1 MEVAITDEQKEM
13 AKKAQE
19 FSKKQLE
26 ANNEDSEVCVMC
38 HWNKYM
44 YLLFFFSKL
53 NIFEAIIL
61 IIINFLWQGLWLF
74 F

>member
-38 HWNKYM
+38 H
-44 YLLFFFSKL
+44 
-53 NIFEAIIL
+53 
-61 IIINFLWQGLWLF
+61 
-74 F
+74 